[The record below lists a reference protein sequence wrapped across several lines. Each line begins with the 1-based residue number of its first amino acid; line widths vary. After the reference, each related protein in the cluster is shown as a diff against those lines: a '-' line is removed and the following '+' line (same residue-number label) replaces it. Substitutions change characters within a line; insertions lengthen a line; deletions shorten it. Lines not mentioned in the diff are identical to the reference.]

1 MTTITRYKNLIV
13 CDNIYVDVVG
23 TEVVKSRGPH
33 KLYKHPNFNAICAI
47 SGSVSAAM
55 FQFLNRHVTNFIA
68 NLKDYPKVDIS
79 SREMQKEF
87 NDSDISYE
95 TLGGLEFVAYTKE
108 VTLFIHYAKISKEF
122 TLQIKPAEK
131 LFVIGTGA
139 DVATKTQV
147 YQDMKPDFTAIDIA
161 KIATRTDT
169 FTGSELFVLD
179 ISELG
184 DL

>member
-13 CDNIYVDVVG
+13 TDNIYVDVIG
-23 TEVVKSRGPH
+23 AEVVKSRGPH

-55 FQFLNRHVTNFIA
+55 FQLLNRYATNFIA
-68 NLKDYPKVDIS
+68 NLKDYPKTDIS
-79 SREMQKEF
+79 VLELQKEF
-87 NDSDISYE
+87 KESALVNDQSA
-95 TLGGLEFVAYTKE
+95 GFEFAAYTKD

-122 TLQIKPAEK
+122 TLQIKPADT

-139 DVATKTQV
+139 NVATKTQV
-147 YQDMKPDFTAIDIA
+147 YTAKNPDFNAIDVA
-161 KIATRTDT
+161 RIATRTDT
-169 FTGSELFVLD
+169 FTGNQLFVFD

>member
-13 CDNIYVDVVG
+13 TDNIYVDVIG

-47 SGSVSAAM
+47 SGSVPAAM
-55 FQFLNRHVTNFIA
+55 FQLLNRHATNFIA
-68 NLKDYPKVDIS
+68 NLKDYPKTDIS
-79 SREMQKEF
+79 VLELQKEF
-87 NDSDISYE
+87 KESALVNE
-95 TLGGLEFVAYTKE
+95 QLAGFEFAAYTKD

-122 TLQIKPAEK
+122 TLQIKPADT

-147 YQDMKPDFTAIDIA
+147 YTAKNPDFTAIDVA
-161 KIATRTDT
+161 RIATRTDT
-169 FTGSELFVLD
+169 FTGNQLFVFD